1 MIAAAEMVAMAAA
14 LVEAGVLCGLEAM
27 AKLLA
32 SQSSWF
38 AADVCLQIQRPHGLG
53 GRVRHRM
60 QIRRDAALGLGPIS
74 KNLIL
79 RNIRYRGG
87 IPYYGWW
94 WIQCRERRS
103 PPIIGKNT
111 GKI

>member
-32 SQSSWF
+32 SKSSWF

-60 QIRRDAALGLGPIS
+60 QIRRDAALRDWGRSPRTSSYGIS
-74 KNLIL
+74 DTAGEYLIMAGGGY
-79 RNIRYRGG
+79 NVVRGG
-87 IPYYGWW
+87 L
-94 WIQCRERRS
+94 RR
-103 PPIIGKNT
+103 
-111 GKI
+111 